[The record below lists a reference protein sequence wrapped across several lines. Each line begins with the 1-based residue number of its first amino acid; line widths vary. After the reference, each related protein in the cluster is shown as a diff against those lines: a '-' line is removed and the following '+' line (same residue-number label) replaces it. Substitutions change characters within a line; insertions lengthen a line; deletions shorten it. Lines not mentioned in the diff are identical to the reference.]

1 MEESRSESIVFTIFI
16 GTLDGNLVCPCN
28 DLRLGQVLG
37 EGSRTGQS
45 GRWYPDWR
53 IQNARHRSSGG
64 VIKVCDDNS
73 GRVCSIGWGRESLEV
88 RDQQT

>member
-37 EGSRTGQS
+37 EGSRTGQ
-45 GRWYPDWR
+45 GDGT
-53 IQNARHRSSGG
+53 QTGG
-64 VIKVCDDNS
+64 FKMPGTGAQV
-73 GRVCSIGWGRESLEV
+73 ESLKYV
-88 RDQQT
+88 MITLAGFVA